1 MFKKS
6 LLAAALLVAGGTAA
20 SAAEIGVRNTWG
32 TSTRDITHG
41 RSWAVQGGYEQ
52 YTEESAGFAL
62 GIIADDFTADGLSLA
77 PTELNAYRGSVFGP
91 GGSITN
97 REEVLDDDR
106 TIFGEVVGDA
116 DLSGGDAAAAAAG
129 AGSGDA
135 SSFGAARSGNANA
148 AADAARGG
156 NAGDLTQY
164 GGTRTIT
171 GDNTV
176 TQTAEAGE
184 TGWGEGLT
192 VTGGLAGTPS
202 SVSGR
207 LAVSG
212 SGYVRSA
219 QGASGFLSGE
229 SFSFTGHSTQG
240 FSELSTFS
248 R

>member
-41 RSWAVQGGYEQ
+41 RSWSVQGGYEQ

-62 GIIADDFTADGLSLA
+62 GVDARNFSADGLSLA
-77 PTELNAYRGSVFGP
+77 PTELNAARGSVFGP
-91 GGSITN
+91 AGSIVN
-97 REEVLDDDR
+97 SGDVIDDDR
-106 TIFGEVVGDA
+106 ELIGIYSDP
-116 DLSGGDAAAAAAG
+116 DLNGGDAAAAG

-135 SSFGAARSGNANA
+135 SSYGAARSGNAI
-148 AADAARGG
+148 ADAARGG
-156 NAGDLTQY
+156 DTELAQY
-164 GGTRTIT
+164 GGTQTLT
-171 GDNTV
+171 GDNIV

-184 TGWGEGLT
+184 RGWAESLT
-192 VTGGLAGTPS
+192 VTGGLSGSPTA
-202 SVSGR
+202 VDGR
-207 LAVSG
+207 LRVAG

-219 QGASGFLSGE
+219 QGGSGFLSGE